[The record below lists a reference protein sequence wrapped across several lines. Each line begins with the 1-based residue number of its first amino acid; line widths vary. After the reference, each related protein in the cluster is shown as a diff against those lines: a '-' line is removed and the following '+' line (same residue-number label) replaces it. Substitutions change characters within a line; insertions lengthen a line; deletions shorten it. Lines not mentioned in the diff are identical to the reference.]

1 MVELLKKMES
11 TKTTKSGKRFEVVRV
26 KNRFKWATRDLLI
39 NFRYGEHLVGEA
51 QLCVDVPHDSPHL
64 AKQIKFRH
72 YLYELERGLF
82 GPTFEM
88 IMQYEDFTRK
98 DILVNL

>member
-1 MVELLKKMES
+1 VS
-11 TKTTKSGKRFEVVRV
+11 HDDP
-26 KNRFKWATRDLLI
+26 DLA
-39 NFRYGEHLVGEA
+39 R
-51 QLCVDVPHDSPHL
+51 
-64 AKQIKFRH
+64 QIKFRH

-98 DILVNL
+98 DIVVTLETEGKVNQRVPDKGLGSSRSTHLITTAHRVHI